1 MTNLTNTWP
10 VEARYWHPV
19 AAESYLQQDPIGV
32 TLLEQPLVLWREH
45 SGAIHA
51 WLDRCPHR
59 GARLSL
65 GLVVNDHLQCAYHG
79 WRFDGSARCAHVP
92 AVPDFVASD
101 HHRATAFEAQIRNG
115 LVWVRL
121 DASNAPNAPNAPN
134 AGEHSSQE
142 TGQAAFEAENDA
154 ALRKVNCG
162 PYEVATSAPRLIENF
177 LDMAHFSYVH
187 EGWLGDQAHAQV
199 HRYEIHEEQGELK
212 ATGCKAWQPQSNRHS
227 KQGAWVDYTYSLNHP
242 YAAVLTKVPDAQS
255 SNLPEYRESIA
266 VFVTPVTPTKCKVWF
281 RLAVADSAST
291 DEQLQ
296 AFQNTIFLQDQPV
309 LESQIPKCLPL
320 WSGLEAHVASDR
332 LSIAYRRWLL
342 AKGIAFGVQVQ
353 PPASHSI

>member
-1 MTNLTNTWP
+1 MTKLTNPWR

-19 AAESYLQQDPIGV
+19 AAQSELQQDPIGV
-32 TLLEQPLVLWREH
+32 TLLEQPLVLWRDQ
-45 SGAIHA
+45 SGVVHA

-65 GLVVNDHLQCAYHG
+65 GIVVNDQLQCAYHG

-101 HHRATAFEAQIRNG
+101 HHSATPFEAQIRYG

-121 DASNAPNAPNAPN
+121 DSSEAH
-134 AGEHSSQE
+134 HSEVNLSRN
-142 TGQAAFEAENDA
+142 TAIAAFAAESDE

-162 PYEVATSAPRLIENF
+162 PYTVATSAPRLIENF

-199 HRYEIHEEQGELK
+199 HRYEIHEENGSLK
-212 ATGCKAWQPQSNRHS
+212 ATGCKAWQPQSNRHAT
-227 KQGAWVDYTYSLNHP
+227 QGAWVDYTYTLNHP
-242 YAAVLTKVPDAQS
+242 YSAVLTKVPEAQFS
-255 SNLPEYRESIA
+255 TLPQYRESIA
-266 VFVTPVTPTKCKVWF
+266 VFVVPVSPTECKVWF
-281 RLAVADSAST
+281 RLAVADTVST

-309 LESQIPKCLPL
+309 LESQVPKCLPL

-353 PPASHSI
+353 SP